1 VFKNIFKTVMD
12 VKEKIKD
19 NIKAIMDITF
29 YLYRSYKHRLLLL
42 HTHTHTHTHTHK
54 SLIYLENFKW

>member
-1 VFKNIFKTVMD
+1 MHIEKNVFKNIFKTVMD

-29 YLYRSYKHRLLLL
+29 YLYRSYKHRLL
-42 HTHTHTHTHTHK
+42 HTHTHTQITYIPRK
-54 SLIYLENFKW
+54 F